1 MTSGFA
7 LLGYVLLC
15 WSTALALRR
24 HRSWVHDRIW
34 MAMGLSHQP
43 LARFLSLALP
53 WFAFG
58 AGAIAPAWSAL
69 SS

>member
-1 MTSGFA
+1 MGGVVIVLSYVLVCWAIA
-7 LLGYVLLC
+7 LL
-15 WSTALALRR
+15 LRR

-53 WFAFG
+53 WVAFG
-58 AGAIAPAWSAL
+58 AGAMGPAWSAL
-69 SS
+69 AS